1 MKQELASL
9 LTTALTQYL
18 DANGKARM
26 CMSNGECAAL
36 EKAFSEDKF
45 DEIEEF
51 AQKKM
56 TGARLSKFEE
66 AIVHHCQVNEEM
78 ARAAAPNLLAV
89 ASKEFK
95 DSVQQ
100 ALLSEEYNSGYK
112 HGFGNGKRCALQ
124 DSITW
129 LDIQKLVAI
138 ADRLLATDRGIDSL
152 IGEFQTEQ
160 SYYEEVLRQF
170 KYGD

>member
-66 AIVHHCQVNEEM
+66 AVVHHCQVNEEM

-89 ASKEFK
+89 AFEEFRRT
-95 DSVQQ
+95 VQQ
-100 ALLSEEYNSGYK
+100 AILSEEYNAGYK
-112 HGFGNGKRCALQ
+112 HGFGNGKRCALHECLK
-124 DSITW
+124 W
-129 LDIQKLVAI
+129 FDIKKLVTI
-138 ADRLLATDRGIDSL
+138 SDRLFAIDRDTDSL